1 MRKFLKINSAAATVG
16 VKDTLFALDDMLSI
30 ADGGSGAIDIVFKHP
45 QGGSAGVTTVALGLT
60 KGKKAV
66 SVIEDLL
73 KEFAGSKKLVID
85 AMDDFDF
92 FYGEESAVAYTADA
106 QNVGDEITFTVA
118 GGVTGM
124 TVEATLTDSA
134 GVSLTSTSTLTGAA
148 APALVFNDLPVAD
161 GGAGELLSTGV
172 GTMVANIK
180 YADGRLAKTQTLG
193 VTLA

>member
-1 MRKFLKINSAAATVG
+1 MRKFLKINSAAATAG

-30 ADGGSGAIDIVFKHP
+30 ADGTGAVDIVFKHP
-45 QGGSAGVTTVALGLT
+45 QGGAAGVTTVSLGLT

-66 SVIEDLL
+66 ASIEAML

-106 QNVGDEITFTVA
+106 QDVGDEITFTVA

-124 TVEATLTDSA
+124 TVEATLS
-134 GVSLTSTSTLTGAA
+134 GFRRC
-148 APALVFNDLPVAD
+148 VFD
-161 GGAGELLSTGV
+161 
-172 GTMVANIK
+172 I
-180 YADGRLAKTQTLG
+180 Y
-193 VTLA
+193 